1 MHLKEANG
9 KTNWTNEKG
18 DEMRKRF
25 SCQWRQIGLEMLSI
39 VTKTC
44 GDRPFKS
51 RDSWCAG
58 AASNSWWVTS
68 PCSPR
73 LAGSTQLG
81 APCCCDADLFEDSE
95 VNNSN
100 ILLLQRYLFLETL
113 CKERIYVMKCK
124 GLIVQRKLFE
134 SRRWPLYFFGGKTDV
149 NFQQWK
155 ELRALIS
162 DI

>member
-9 KTNWTNEKG
+9 KANWTNEKG

-25 SCQWRQIGLEMLSI
+25 SCQWRQLGLTMFSN

-44 GDRPFKS
+44 WDRPFKS

-68 PCSPR
+68 SCSPR

-81 APCCCDADLFEDSE
+81 ASGRCDADLFEDSE
-95 VNNSN
+95 VNT
-100 ILLLQRYLFLETL
+100 LQRKSYLCIPFP
-113 CKERIYVMKCK
+113 
-124 GLIVQRKLFE
+124 GIVQPQSQFPHSCVCEWFIYSQDR
-134 SRRWPLYFFGGKTDV
+134 STYFL
-149 NFQQWK
+149 QQNK
-155 ELRALIS
+155 QI
-162 DI
+162 DHGNI